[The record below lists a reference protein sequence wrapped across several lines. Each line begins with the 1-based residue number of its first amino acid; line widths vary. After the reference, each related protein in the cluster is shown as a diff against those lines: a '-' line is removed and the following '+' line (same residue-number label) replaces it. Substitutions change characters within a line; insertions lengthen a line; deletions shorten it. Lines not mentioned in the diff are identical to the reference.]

1 MEGSLSDKDK
11 IKNELTKFTNNQ
23 LDEEVELETV
33 RTSEC
38 DAEDVIEVE
47 FKGIKPKKKWFEKM
61 RW

>member
-38 DAEDVIEVE
+38 DGEDVIEVE
-47 FKGIKPKKKWFEKM
+47 FKGIKAKRKWF
-61 RW
+61 

>member
-38 DAEDVIEVE
+38 DGEDVIEVE
-47 FKGIKPKKKWFEKM
+47 FKGIKAK
-61 RW
+61 RT